1 VTRRLGTFSFVAALL
16 SACLLLA
23 GAAEAGKAP
32 RAFFGAMPQGGLTD
46 QDFEAMGKA
55 KLGTLRFEL
64 RWASVN
70 ASEGNYDWSG
80 PDSLLRRLAE
90 NRVRALPFVYST
102 PTWVAHLDGHNC
114 SDTTCSPYAPRGKQ
128 ALDAWAEFLER
139 AVKRYG
145 PDGDFWT
152 ENPNVPEVP
161 VRVWQ
166 LWNEQNSPSFYK
178 PKPSVKGFAKL
189 MKAGNNAVKGVDSD
203 AEVILGGMFG
213 TPLGGQRPALSAWG
227 FLRKLYDVKG
237 AKRTFDGVAPHP
249 YGAQF
254 KSKVLAQVKLFR
266 DEMVKAHDGNAS
278 LWITEMGWASG
289 GAPNPLNR
297 GLKGQASRL
306 KEAFRYFVK
315 HRKKLNI
322 ENVDWFSWRDNNASG
337 SGLCEWCPDSG
348 LLREDFSTKPSY
360 DAFTRFTGGS

>member
-1 VTRRLGTFSFVAALL
+1 MTRRLGTISFGVALL
-16 SACLLLA
+16 CACLLIA
-23 GAAEAGKAP
+23 GPAQAGKPP
-32 RAFFGAMPQGGLTD
+32 RNFFGVVPQGGLGD
-46 QDFEAMGKA
+46 QDFEIMGKA
-55 KLGTLRFEL
+55 KVGTLRFHVN
-64 RWASVN
+64 WANTNPSK
-70 ASEGNYDWSG
+70 GNYDWSG
-80 PDSLLRRLAE
+80 IDPDIRRAAE
-90 NRVRALPFVYST
+90 NRVRVLPFIYNT
-102 PTWVAHLDGHNC
+102 PGWVAHADGHNC
-114 SDTTCSPYAPRGKQ
+114 ADDCGAYAPRSKQ
-128 ALDAWAEFLER
+128 ALDAWATFLR
-139 AVKRYG
+139 TAVKRYG
-145 PDGDFWT
+145 PDGEFWA
-152 ENPNVPEVP
+152 ENPSVPEVP
-161 VRVWQ
+161 VKAWQ

-189 MKAGNNAVKGVDSD
+189 MKAGNSAIKRVDRD

-227 FLRKLYDVKG
+227 FLRKLYGIKG

-266 DEMVKAHDGNAS
+266 HEMVKAHDGNAS
-278 LWITEMGWASG
+278 LWITEVGWASG

-306 KEAFRYFVK
+306 KEAFKYFVK

-322 ENVDWFSWRDNNASG
+322 ENVDWYSWRDSSDSAA
-337 SGLCEWCPDSG
+337 GLCEWCPDSG

-360 DAFTRFTGGS
+360 DAFTSFTGGS